1 MSTLD
6 AFWRPPPR
14 DLALKRDEVHVW
26 CADLAL
32 AATADAMP
40 LLTRT
45 LSRDERLRATQF
57 HVERDRV
64 YFSAARGLLRGLLGG
79 YLGAEPARL
88 VFTYDRHG
96 KPTLSAFPVSS
107 DLQFNL
113 AHAGGLAVY
122 AFTRARRI
130 GIDLEQR
137 RPFPDGDQIAER
149 FFSIR
154 ERERL
159 AALSPDEKEIGFF
172 NCWTR
177 KEAYVKAIGEG
188 LAQPLDQFDVSL
200 APGEPAQLLAT
211 AGSPEETERWRF
223 QELTPA
229 DEYIGA
235 LAVEG
240 HDWHLSCWLW
250 IPEERRSWRTA
261 SMVSG
266 QVVSAVIRRST
277 DDRR

>member
-6 AFWRPPPR
+6 AFWIPPPR
-14 DLALKRDEVHVW
+14 DLVLKHDEVHVW
-26 CADLAL
+26 CADLVL
-32 AATADAMP
+32 AATASHLP
-40 LLTRT
+40 WLTRT
-45 LSRDERLRATQF
+45 LSHDERLRATQF

-64 YFSAARGLLRGLLGG
+64 YFSAARGLLRRLLGG
-79 YLGAEPARL
+79 YVGIEPARL
-88 VFTYDRHG
+88 VFTYGRNG
-96 KPTLSAFPVSS
+96 KPALSDVPVAS

-130 GIDLEQR
+130 GIDLEHR
-137 RPFPDGDQIAER
+137 RPFPDADQIAGR

-159 AALSPDEKEIGFF
+159 AALSPDEKQIGFF

-177 KEAYVKAIGEG
+177 KEAYVKARGEG
-188 LAQPLDQFDVSL
+188 LTWPLDQFDVTL
-200 APGEPAQLLAT
+200 APGEPPRLLAT
-211 AGSPEETERWRF
+211 AGSPEEPERWRF

-229 DEYIGA
+229 GDYIGA

-240 HDWHLSCWLW
+240 RDWRLSCWRW
-250 IPEERRSWRTA
+250 IPEERRSL
-261 SMVSG
+261 SPMCS
-266 QVVSAVIRRST
+266 
-277 DDRR
+277 DLC